1 MAECGSFADT
11 CKTCS
16 QKLLDPK
23 CIAKVTSMPSAQNV
37 TNGTALCAALKDAT
51 DCFTP
56 RCAAF
61 VRELTPAQNMCALGD
76 GCLAALAK
84 CTNLTNVFNTAK
96 PEDATFCAN
105 VNATAACLGSQ
116 TACFG
121 QLRGFQAVC
130 NRPSQSCIAQ
140 IPQCIAN
147 LPACKDKGPCDCYS
161 SSLSDLKK
169 CAPSCAKEL
178 DEAAQSPMCKPPR
191 VPAIPPTGTLDP
203 CTLPGQDKQCSGKGT
218 CTGGVF
224 CKCNGDAFFGR
235 WCEQTRA
242 QIEQGARAAP
252 TLPPDPFRTPRAS
265 GMHGC
270 H

>member
-1 MAECGSFADT
+1 
-11 CKTCS
+11 
-16 QKLLDPK
+16 
-23 CIAKVTSMPSAQNV
+23 
-37 TNGTALCAALKDAT
+37 
-51 DCFTP
+51 
-56 RCAAF
+56 

-76 GCLAALAK
+76 GCLTALAK

-96 PEDATFCAN
+96 PEDANFCAN
-105 VNATAACLGSQ
+105 VNATAACLGSH

-121 QLRGFQAVC
+121 QLRGFQAIC

-147 LPACKDKGPCDCYS
+147 LPACKDKGPCDCYN
-161 SSLSDLKK
+161 SSLNDLKK
-169 CAPSCAKEL
+169 CAASCTKEL
-178 DEAAQSPMCKPPR
+178 DEAAHSPMCKPPR
-191 VPAIPPTGTLDP
+191 VSTIPSTGTLDP
-203 CTLPGQDKQCSGKGT
+203 CTLPGQDKQCSDKGT

-252 TLPPDPFRTPRAS
+252 TLPPDPSSRPFSAPRPS